1 MLTAISLRTEH
12 YAVQK
17 NIKPNRETVAILKH
31 GTAVGPGREAAAAE
45 SLLRA
50 VVVVACCALAVAG
63 APNPLI
69 RSKNG
74 VVVNF
79 GKHYVELAV
88 ASSTGFRV
96 SIATDQPDGPV
107 SSPIV
112 VHQPNLPSFTP
123 ISNGLS
129 VRVCVCVCLCLCD
142 D

>member
-1 MLTAISLRTEH
+1 MRS
-12 YAVQK
+12 
-17 NIKPNRETVAILKH
+17 
-31 GTAVGPGREAAAAE
+31 AAE